1 MKIEKKV
8 VILTGSEGL
17 LGQAIKE
24 YLIKNKVKLI
34 CLDIKDV
41 KKKTNFEYFKID
53 LQNQK
58 NLIKIS
64 NIIKKKYKSIDALIN
79 LACINDSVEKNEK
92 STPFEKFDVS
102 RFLKILNKNIK
113 MTYLPSQIF
122 GSIMSKQKKGSI
134 INVSSTYGVNAP
146 DQKIYKY
153 TNSKFIKDAAYPV
166 SKSSI
171 ISLTKYL
178 AAYWGEKKIRVNVII
193 PGGIENN
200 QDKKFVRNYS
210 QKTILGRM
218 GKKNELNGVIKL
230 LISNESSYITGSI
243 LTVDGGWT
251 AI

>member
-17 LGQAIKE
+17 LGQAIKK

-34 CLDIKDV
+34 CLDIKNF
-41 KKKTNFEYFKID
+41 KKTTNFEYFKVD

-79 LACINDSVEKNEK
+79 LACINDSVEKNKK

-153 TNSKFIKDAAYPV
+153 NNNKFIKDAAYPV

-171 ISLTKYL
+171 TCN
-178 AAYWGEKKIRVNVII
+178 W
-193 PGGIENN
+193 
-200 QDKKFVRNYS
+200 
-210 QKTILGRM
+210 
-218 GKKNELNGVIKL
+218 IK
-230 LISNESSYITGSI
+230 
-243 LTVDGGWT
+243 
-251 AI
+251 

>member
-1 MKIEKKV
+1 
-8 VILTGSEGL
+8 
-17 LGQAIKE
+17 
-24 YLIKNKVKLI
+24 
-34 CLDIKDV
+34 
-41 KKKTNFEYFKID
+41 
-53 LQNQK
+53 
-58 NLIKIS
+58 
-64 NIIKKKYKSIDALIN
+64 
-79 LACINDSVEKNEK
+79 
-92 STPFEKFDVS
+92 
-102 RFLKILNKNIK
+102 
-113 MTYLPSQIF
+113 
-122 GSIMSKQKKGSI
+122 MSKQKKGSI